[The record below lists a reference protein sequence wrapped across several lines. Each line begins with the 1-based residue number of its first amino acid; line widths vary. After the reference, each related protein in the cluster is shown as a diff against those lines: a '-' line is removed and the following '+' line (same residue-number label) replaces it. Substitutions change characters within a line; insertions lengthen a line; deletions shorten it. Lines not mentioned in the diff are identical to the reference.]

1 MDELQTKTIETLRED
16 ITANYDALQALFQLN
31 GETELQPSVESFALL
46 VTKNP
51 ELLDAAL
58 LTVYPIEYS
67 EYKNTANAD
76 GKGKEFLQKV
86 GTGLGNAWNLFTGK
100 AQQDATEESIAAIAE
115 SNAAI
120 EEQASKYQ
128 TYAIL
133 VILLIVALVCV
144 MVFWK

>member
-1 MDELQTKTIETLRED
+1 MDELQEKAIEKLRED
-16 ITANYDALQALFQLN
+16 IDANYDALQALFQLK

-58 LTVYPIEYS
+58 MTVYPVDYS
-67 EYKNTANAD
+67 NYKNTGSAD
-76 GKGKEFLQKV
+76 GKWLKKV

-100 AQQDATEESIAAIAE
+100 TQQDATEESIAAIAE